1 MAKKRYTV
9 LCGPV
14 DGLKEV
20 SEMDSLI
27 RPAVAGDAPEV
38 ARLMYLAGKSHVETS
53 IYDLTF
59 PGSMEERLSKMAAL
73 FTAQTRSWYHYSH
86 YLVSESGGSIAGSLC
101 GFNEQEAGGV
111 LLQDAYVEIG
121 TDRAEGKAMYA
132 RMQPFHRVNPKHY
145 EDSWV
150 VEHVAVFPEFRG
162 QGVIS
167 ALLQEILDRGRER
180 GYRGAELNMLIGNTP
195 AQGAYEKAGF
205 VVVEEN
211 TDDEFMKIFGSP
223 GMARLYMQL

>member
-1 MAKKRYTV
+1 ME
-9 LCGPV
+9 GP
-14 DGLKEV
+14 KEV
-20 SEMDSLI
+20 SGMDHLI
-27 RPAVAGDAPEV
+27 RPAVPGDAPEV
-38 ARLMYLAGKSHVETS
+38 AKLMYLAAKSHVETS

-59 PGSMEERLSKMAAL
+59 PGSMEERLSKLAAL

-101 GFNEQEAGGV
+101 GFNEQEAGDR
-111 LLQDAYVEIG
+111 LLQEAYIEIG

-150 VEHVAVFPEFRG
+150 IEHVAVFPEFRG
-162 QGVIS
+162 QRVIS
-167 ALLQEILDRGRER
+167 ALLQQILDRGRER
-180 GYRGAELNMLIGNTP
+180 GYRSAELNMLIGNTP

-205 VVVEEN
+205 IIVEEN
-211 TDDEFMKIFGSP
+211 TDDEFMQIFGSP

>member
-1 MAKKRYTV
+1 M
-9 LCGPV
+9 

-20 SEMDSLI
+20 CGMESLI
-27 RPAVAGDAPEV
+27 RPAVPGDAPEV
-38 ARLMYLAGKSHVETS
+38 ATLMYLAAKSHVETS

-59 PGSMEERLSKMAAL
+59 PGSMEERLAKLAAL

-86 YLVSESGGSIAGSLC
+86 YLVSESGGSIMGCLC
-101 GFNEQEAGGV
+101 GFNEQEAGGR
-111 LLQDAYVEIG
+111 LLQEAYSEIG
-121 TDRAEGKAMYA
+121 TDRAEGKAMYE

-150 VEHVAVFPEFRG
+150 IEHVAVFPEYRG

-167 ALLQEILDRGRER
+167 ALLQQILDRGRER
-180 GYRGAELNMLIGNTP
+180 GYSSAELNMLIGNTP
-195 AQGAYEKAGF
+195 AQRAYEKAGF

-211 TDDEFMKIFGSP
+211 TDDEFMRIFESP
-223 GMARLYMQL
+223 GMARLYMHL